1 MRGES
6 FDREKISLNLAR
18 LKKGGKNYEIDVDS
32 EKAIAFKGGANIDI
46 REVLKAEKIFYDAKK
61 GLLASEHEMQQLFET
76 SDPLE
81 VAKIIIKEGEI
92 QVTAEYRAKLS
103 EQKKKKIINMIHR
116 NGVDPRTHLPHPPQR
131 IENAMEEA
139 KIHIDEYK
147 SAEQQLKEIIKQIR
161 IILPIK
167 LEIKEIAVKIPPE
180 YAAKSYSAVKS
191 FGQILKEEWQKD
203 GSWIVV
209 IEMSGGLENDFYDSI
224 NKICHGNIES
234 KVLKIK

>member
-18 LKKGGKNYEIDVDS
+18 LKKGGNNYEIDVDS

-92 QVTAEYRAKLS
+92 QVTAEYREKLS
-103 EQKKKKIINMIHR
+103 EQKKKKIINMVHR
-116 NGVDPRTHLPHPPQR
+116 NGVDPRTHLPHPLQR

-139 KIHIDEYK
+139 KVHIDEYK
-147 SAEQQLKEIIKQIR
+147 SAEQQLKDIIKQISP
-161 IILPIK
+161 ILPIRF
-167 LEIKEIAVKIPPE
+167 EVKEIAVKIPPE
-180 YAAKSYSAVKS
+180 YAAKSYAAVKS

-203 GSWIVV
+203 GSWVVV
-209 IEMSGGLENDFYDSI
+209 IEIPGGLETDFYDSI

-234 KVLKIK
+234 EALKIK